1 MAEVMSKEK
10 AFDYM
15 QVPLAI
21 VATDLTGVSVEVE
34 GAYFRLARL
43 LGVNGPMK
51 LADIR
56 RKIGE
61 VPDVEHL
68 LDHSSADVEPLFS
81 FGWLEEWRCRAKASR
96 ERMSEKGRAS
106 AAKRAEKKSKKNK
119 RSTHVEQQ
127 HNNGS
132 TAVEHT
138 TILSSTLLSGV
149 NSGEKER
156 AESKP
161 TEPLP
166 FASPAFAEAV
176 ARWERHRA
184 EIKHKLTPEARKA
197 WLKKCEAM
205 GEAAAIAAIDHSIAN
220 GWTGMFPPKTDDHR
234 PPAPHQSAERK
245 DLVTDWDYKSKR
257 A

>member
-1 MAEVMSKEK
+1 MSKEK

-15 QVPLAI
+15 QVPMAI

-34 GAYFRLARL
+34 GAYFRLVRL
-43 LGVNGPMK
+43 IAVNGPMK
-51 LADIR
+51 IADIR

-68 LDHSSADVEPLFS
+68 LDHSSSDVEPLLS
-81 FGWLEEWRCRAKASR
+81 FCWVEEWRIRAKASR
-96 ERMSEKGRAS
+96 ERMSAKGRAS

-127 HNNGS
+127 HNSGS
-132 TAVEHT
+132 TAVEHS
-138 TILSSTLLSGV
+138 TILYSTLISGK

-184 EIKHKLTPEARKA
+184 EIKHKMTPEARKA

-205 GEAAAIAAIDHSIAN
+205 GEADALAAIDHSIAN
-220 GWTGMFPPKTDDHR
+220 GWTGMFSPSQPR
-234 PPAPHQSAERK
+234 GAPAPHRSAERK
-245 DLVTDWDYKSKR
+245 DLIVDWDYKKNQR